1 MDGDSVHWHGFPA
14 HSLPSRHRLK
24 LFLLEATDGNVLFNG
39 FLANLE
45 TPQLWYISLLN
56 FGKYSLPDNI
66 IQQLGHYIRDIHE
79 VN

>member
-1 MDGDSVHWHGFPA
+1 METYYLMV
-14 HSLPSRHRLK
+14 
-24 LFLLEATDGNVLFNG
+24 

-45 TPQLWYISLLN
+45 TLQLWYISLLN